1 MKKSILFL
9 VMAIICG
16 VLDATAKGE
25 EESPAIVLTLND
37 GKVINGFLRCSIHQM
52 QQRIIVSESL
62 DGKKTKYKNEEVKSL
77 VVKGAS
83 DDGSD
88 ETYVPIYTWNSYK
101 KKANKEPILAT
112 VFFQGK
118 HVTGYEFPTLFVR
131 SSAPTPSNHF
141 QANSTESPAWNY
153 YYVTDTAKDKIICFW
168 LKNTI
173 KKSKLTKLIEGKKS
187 YIKELRKD
195 FKDYPNVV
203 ETVEK
208 ENISEQQ
215 INEDPELLLEI
226 LDKSIQ

>member
-9 VMAIICG
+9 LIAI
-16 VLDATAKGE
+16 VSVALNATAKE
-25 EESPAIVLTLND
+25 KENVPSIVLTLND
-37 GKVINGFLRCSIHQM
+37 GKVINGYLRCSIHQM
-52 QQRIIVSESL
+52 QQRIVVSESL
-62 DGKKTKYKNEEVKSL
+62 DGKKTKYNNEEVKSL

-88 ETYVPIYTWNSYK
+88 KTYVPIYSWNRYK
-101 KKANKEPILAT
+101 KKANKTPALAT

-118 HVTGYEFPTLFVR
+118 HVTGYEFPTVFVR
-131 SSAPTPSNHF
+131 SSSPTPSNHF

-173 KKSKLTKLIEGKKS
+173 KKSKLSKLIEGKKS
-187 YIKELRKD
+187 YIKEIRKD
-195 FKDYPNVV
+195 FEDYPIVA

-226 LDKSIQ
+226 LDKSLK

>member
-9 VMAIICG
+9 LICIFCIA
-16 VLDATAKGE
+16 LNATAKE
-25 EESPAIVLTLND
+25 KENAPSIVLTLND
-37 GKVINGFLRCSIHQM
+37 GKVINGYLRCSIHQM
-52 QQRIIVSESL
+52 QQHITVSESL

-77 VVKGAS
+77 VVKGVS

-141 QANSTESPAWNY
+141 QASSSESPAWNY
-153 YYVTDTAKDKIICFW
+153 YYVTDSAKDKIICFW

-173 KKSKLTKLIEGKKS
+173 KKGKLAKLIEGKKS

-195 FKDYPNVV
+195 FKDYPNVA

-215 INEDPELLLEI
+215 INDDPALLLEI
-226 LDKSIQ
+226 LDKSIK